1 MKPGENDVLG
11 GSMNPYAS
19 PQAYRSSSVMTATPG
34 QLVVML
40 YDGLARFL
48 KQAEVVAE
56 EGSWSHAND
65 RLTKADAILDE
76 LLITLDL
83 ENGGELAERLQAI
96 YVYCKR
102 LLIESRIERQ
112 TEPIRHAARLLGELR
127 EAWAEAAAA

>member
-1 MKPGENDVLG
+1 
-11 GSMNPYAS
+11 MNPYAS

-48 KQAEVVAE
+48 KQAEVFAE